1 MMKNSLSVLGVAAGL
16 VFAPAAMACDANLVI
31 PRATVDLRTAPTFDN
46 VSTRER
52 FDVVVRNDGETDCRV
67 ELAVGVDPAFAGP
80 FPSYSITGPGGVA
93 QFDAQTPASQG
104 GAGVISTFLE
114 IDAGSEVNLGYD
126 VAARVGWE
134 LAADT
139 YLRRILFA
147 LSTPDDAVILDE
159 DFVDLAVEVPLTSRL
174 DFVGNVDR
182 LSLGRVKFGEE
193 TISPPFGMRVF
204 ATSSYT
210 IDIESENSG
219 QLIRDE
225 GDAFLP
231 YSMRLNGQL
240 LELAPVDTV
249 TSGSRSQLLGD
260 TYSIVASVRA
270 ETNQRAGRY
279 SDRVTVTVTPF

>member
-1 MMKNSLSVLGVAAGL
+1 MIKYSLPILGALVGL
-16 VFAPAAMACDANLVI
+16 AFTPAAIACDATLVI
-31 PRATVDLRTAPTFDN
+31 PRSTVDLRTAPTFDN
-46 VSTRER
+46 VSSRER
-52 FDVVVRNDGETDCRV
+52 FDVVVRNDGDTNCRI

-104 GAGVISTFLE
+104 GAGVITTILE
-114 IDAGSEVNLGYD
+114 VDAGSEVNIGYD

-139 YLRRILFA
+139 YLRRILFS
-147 LSTPDDAVILDE
+147 LSTLDNAVIVDE
-159 DFVDLAVEVPLTSRL
+159 GFVDLAVEVPLSSRL

-193 TISPPFGMRVF
+193 TVSPPFGMRVF

-225 GDAFLP
+225 GDAFLS

-270 ETNQRAGRY
+270 ETDQRAGRY
-279 SDRVTVTVTPF
+279 SDRVTITVTPF